1 MGLDQFLEFHPEI
14 LTDYIVDVEI
24 VFGLLLG
31 RGVFV
36 GGYVSAIGSF
46 QDQVWGGDQFVC
58 SQGMGMVDIV
68 AD

>member
-1 MGLDQFLEFHPEI
+1 MGIDSFLEFHPEI

-24 VFGLLLG
+24 VLGLLLG

-46 QDQVWGGDQFVC
+46 
-58 SQGMGMVDIV
+58 
-68 AD
+68 